1 MQDKEQAEKKLV
13 QDFSSDEIKLEK
25 LVAVLPNGS
34 RRERQQAARFVAAV
48 AKGTPEVL
56 APHIDELVDALS
68 NPEAQTRWELLDA
81 LTELVG
87 IDSRSCEKALVDA
100 ETALF
105 DEDSGMLRLAAMR
118 FVCRIGA
125 TTEARSERTWPLID
139 EAIQCYHGDLEF
151 QDMLVAVTEYST
163 GSLSD
168 GVKTDLAARMSFDA
182 GNAKGAL
189 KKRAA
194 QIVAN
199 VS

>member
-13 QDFSSDEIKLEK
+13 QDFSSDEKKLEK
-25 LVAVLPNGS
+25 LVAVLSNGS

-48 AKGTPEVL
+48 AKGAPEVL

-105 DEDSGMLRLAAMR
+105 D
-118 FVCRIGA
+118 
-125 TTEARSERTWPLID
+125 
-139 EAIQCYHGDLEF
+139 
-151 QDMLVAVTEYST
+151 
-163 GSLSD
+163 
-168 GVKTDLAARMSFDA
+168 
-182 GNAKGAL
+182 
-189 KKRAA
+189 
-194 QIVAN
+194 
-199 VS
+199 